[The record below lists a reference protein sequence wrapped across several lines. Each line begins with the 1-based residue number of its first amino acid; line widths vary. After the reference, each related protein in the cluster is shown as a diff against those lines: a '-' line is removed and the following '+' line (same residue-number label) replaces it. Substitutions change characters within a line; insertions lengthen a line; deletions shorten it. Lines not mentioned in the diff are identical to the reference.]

1 MTTPRSATWARRERD
16 AARALGGQ
24 RVVRERGQSAP
35 DVATIA
41 LPSGERLQPEVKHRR
56 RLPRLLVAAL
66 AQALRYAPDATPLAV
81 VSEHG
86 GPQLAVLYL
95 VDFARLLGIAPPAL
109 PRRARRPRNSGQ
121 RSLSLPLP
129 LAG

>member
-1 MTTPRSATWARRERD
+1 MKRSTTWARRERD
-16 AARALGGQ
+16 AARTLGGQ

-35 DVATIA
+35 DVAVVE

-66 AQALRYAPDATPLAV
+66 GQALRYAPEATPLAV

-95 VDFARLLGIAPPAL
+95 VDLARLLGIAAPELP
-109 PRRARRPRNSGQ
+109 PRRRRKRASSASQG
-121 RSLSLPLP
+121 LFPL
-129 LAG
+129 

>member
-1 MTTPRSATWARRERD
+1 MKRSTAWARRERD

-35 DVATIA
+35 DVSVLE

-66 AQALRYAPDATPLAV
+66 SQALRYAPDATPLAV

-95 VDFARLLGIAPPAL
+95 VDLARLLGIAAPEL
-109 PRRARRPRNSGQ
+109 PQRVKRRRAPAAPCQ
-121 RSLSLPLP
+121 LSL
-129 LAG
+129 GM

>member
-1 MTTPRSATWARRERD
+1 MKRSATWARRERD
-16 AARALGGQ
+16 AARTLGGQ

-81 VSEHG
+81 VSERG

-95 VDFARLLGIAPPAL
+95 VDLARLLGIVAPELPQR
-109 PRRARRPRNSGQ
+109 PRRARAPSQ
-121 RSLSLPLP
+121 RQLSL
-129 LAG
+129 AV